1 MKTMIFNETEINRII
16 KLSDAL
22 MQILIKDFGYTFSA
36 NFERKVHYFIVD
48 QYWKAKEKEDGKIFT
63 EKEYK
68 LFALALF
75 YLLFLDEKSFLKEFE
90 NFSL

>member
-1 MKTMIFNETEINRII
+1 MIKMIFNETEINRII

-22 MQILIKDFGYTFSA
+22 ITILIENFGYTYSV
-36 NFERKVHYFIVD
+36 NFKRKVHYFIVD
-48 QYWKAKEKEDGKIFT
+48 QYWKAKEKEGGKIFT

-68 LFALALF
+68 LFAIALF
-75 YLLFLDEKSFLKEFE
+75 YLLFLDEKSFLREFD